1 MDSIREKIQEVF
13 RNVFN
18 KPDLVLTDDITTED
32 IEEWDSMAHLNLVIA
47 LEKCFGIKFATT
59 EIPNMQSAGTI
70 DSIIRQ
76 KLSQ

>member
-13 RNVFN
+13 RSVFN

-32 IEEWDSMAHLNLVIA
+32 IEEWDSMAHISVIIA
-47 LEKCFGIKFATT
+47 LEQSFNIKFATT
-59 EIPNMQSAGTI
+59 EIPEMQSAGAI